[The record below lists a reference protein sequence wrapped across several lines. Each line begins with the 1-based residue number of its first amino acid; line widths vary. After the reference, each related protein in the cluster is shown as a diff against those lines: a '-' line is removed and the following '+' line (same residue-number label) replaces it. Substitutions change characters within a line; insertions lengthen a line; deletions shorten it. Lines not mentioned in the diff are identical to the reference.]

1 MLKYLSMKSYS
12 STMGATLDALCS
24 ASLCP
29 ADYRVNDHSRSS
41 HDCVLPNS
49 VSNYADTAARVA
61 TISMTNLSVN
71 IADKAVL
78 RDVNLELHSGQVTA
92 LLGPNGAGKSTLL
105 KSLCQEVSLASGQIT
120 VLGRPLKDWDRAQ
133 LAKSLAVLPQ
143 HASLTFP
150 FKVFEVVQMGLY
162 PLTLSQQQGNVLV
175 DQQLDKVALS
185 ALKYRRYPTLSGGEK
200 QRVQLARVLAQLAQ
214 AGRSPILLLDEPT
227 SALDLAQQHRVLAL
241 ARSLATD
248 HNYSVIVVLHDLN
261 LASRYADRLV
271 ILNQGIVVGDGSPS
285 EVLTADIINQVWQ
298 YDPLMIKESED
309 STPLFF

>member
-1 MLKYLSMKSYS
+1 
-12 STMGATLDALCS
+12 MGEQPNTS
-24 ASLCP
+24 AP
-29 ADYRVNDHSRSS
+29 V
-41 HDCVLPNS
+41 
-49 VSNYADTAARVA
+49 T

-71 IADKAVL
+71 IAKKTVL
-78 RDVNLELHSGQVTA
+78 QDINLELHSGQVTA

-105 KSLCQEVSLASGQIT
+105 KSLCQEVSLASGQIS
-120 VLGRPLKDWDRAQ
+120 VLGRSLQDWDRAQ

-162 PLTLSQQQGNVLV
+162 PLTLSQQEGDILV

-185 ALKYRRYPTLSGGEK
+185 ALKDRRYPKLSGGEK

-214 AGRSPILLLDEPT
+214 AGSSPILLLDEPT

-271 ILNQGIVVGDGSPS
+271 ILNQGVVVGDGSPS

-298 YDPLMIKESED
+298 YNPLIIKESEH

>member
-1 MLKYLSMKSYS
+1 MLKYLTMKSS
-12 STMGATLDALCS
+12 PSNAVS
-24 ASLCP
+24 AN
-29 ADYRVNDHSRSS
+29 AKVKVKAN
-41 HDCVLPNS
+41 
-49 VSNYADTAARVA
+49 ARTV
-61 TISMTNLSVN
+61 TVSMTNLSVN
-71 IADKAVL
+71 VAKKTVL
-78 RDVNLELHSGQVTA
+78 QDINLELHAGQVTA

-105 KSLCQEVSLASGQIT
+105 KSLCQEVSLVSGQIS
-120 VLGRPLKDWDRAQ
+120 VLGHSLKDWDRAQ

-162 PLTLSQQQGNVLV
+162 PLTLSQQQGDILV

-185 ALKYRRYPTLSGGEK
+185 ALKHRLYPTLSGGEK

-214 AGRSPILLLDEPT
+214 AGTSPILLLDEPT

-271 ILNQGIVVGDGSPS
+271 ILDQGSIVADGSPG

-298 YDPLMIKESED
+298 YNPLIIKESD
-309 STPLFF
+309 HSTPLFF

>member
-1 MLKYLSMKSYS
+1 MLKYLTMKSS
-12 STMGATLDALCS
+12 PSNAVS
-24 ASLCP
+24 AN
-29 ADYRVNDHSRSS
+29 AKVK
-41 HDCVLPNS
+41 
-49 VSNYADTAARVA
+49 AKARTV
-61 TISMTNLSVN
+61 TVSMTNLSVN
-71 IADKAVL
+71 VAKKTVL
-78 RDVNLELHSGQVTA
+78 QDINLELHAGQVTA

-105 KSLCQEVSLASGQIT
+105 KSLCQEVSLVSGQIS
-120 VLGRPLKDWDRAQ
+120 VLGHSLKDWDRAQ

-162 PLTLSQQQGNVLV
+162 PLTLSQQQGDILV

-185 ALKYRRYPTLSGGEK
+185 ALKHRLYPTLSGGEK

-214 AGRSPILLLDEPT
+214 AGTSPILLLDEPT

-271 ILNQGIVVGDGSPS
+271 ILDQGSIVADGSPG

-298 YDPLMIKESED
+298 YNPLIIKESD
-309 STPLFF
+309 HSTPLFF